1 MKLRYYMRGLGIGI
15 FVTAILMALTIHG
28 KTERLTDEQI
38 IERAEALGMEMKYSS
53 DVLADTV
60 SENAAEDTKPAELP
74 NQVKEETSLANR
86 LAAEEK
92 TENPQK
98 KHFKQSKGHLLLM
111 RPVKRRLF
119 RKADGRA
126 SYPVRGRTKSDI

>member
-1 MKLRYYMRGLGIGI
+1 MSIDYSD
-15 FVTAILMALTIHG
+15 MAFPKPRKKKKRKIH
-28 KTERLTDEQI
+28 K
-38 IERAEALGMEMKYSS
+38 
-53 DVLADTV
+53 
-60 SENAAEDTKPAELP
+60 
-74 NQVKEETSLANR
+74 
-86 LAAEEK
+86 
-92 TENPQK
+92 K

>member
-15 FVTAILMALTIHG
+15 FVTAILMAVTIHG

-60 SENAAEDTKPAELP
+60 SENTAEDTKPAELP

-92 TENPQK
+92 TGNP
-98 KHFKQSKGHLLLM
+98 LLAGAG
-111 RPVKRRLF
+111 VDSS
-119 RKADGRA
+119 ADEQDNNAADTAQQDKIGRA
-126 SYPVRGRTKSDI
+126 HV